1 MFNLAYKH
9 SLTIVQAPFRLYTL
23 PSRLGSLLFGRAHST
38 TVLHAQSHS
47 HILPLFRAC
56 SLRSHSLSPACAHP
70 YSLKLPHAAS
80 RSQSLCTLSDSLPLT
95 HAHSIVIEDRGNSV
109 TLTLIPFSIK
119 LAPFRL
125 FLLSLALFCLLLLA
139 FAPIARTYSL
149 FLVLTCS
156 FTCTRSLFLI
166 YTPSSRALFCSL
178 YPALSRSRSLSFVCA
193 VSISLVLDI
202 SCVQT
207 QTATLAPVHA
217 HACACVVDLSE
228 CNNR

>member
-1 MFNLAYKH
+1 MFTPSYSYTLPFDRFYSVTFAFTSSHSLMFNLAYKH

-125 FLLSLALFCLLLLA
+125 VLLSLALFAFSCSLLLL
-139 FAPIARTYSL
+139 L
-149 FLVLTCS
+149 LVLTPYFSYSLVPLLAHAPS
-156 FTCTRSLFLI
+156 FSYTLPLPVLFFVLFIPPYLDHVRSL
-166 YTPSSRALFCSL
+166 LF
-178 YPALSRSRSLSFVCA
+178 ALSLFR
-193 VSISLVLDI
+193 
-202 SCVQT
+202 
-207 QTATLAPVHA
+207 
-217 HACACVVDLSE
+217 
-228 CNNR
+228 